1 MLTLNYTKKK
11 EVIYRNPKSRV
22 WIGIGIFVVIC
33 GLAFGTAVANT
44 ECPAY
49 IWIDCSKQTR
59 EKDGSITQRY
69 NIRSDADGWADGT
82 EGSDYQA
89 FYRLD
94 IKFSKS
100 KSKSKSKNPYRFD
113 RSFPETGYYN
123 IPVTYADGE
132 LYLDI
137 NSTANARVEL
147 YVYKTCD
154 GKKLS
159 ARIVHPLFGKAASE
173 DEPPIQGPVVSIPAD
188 LPRLYLP
195 PFFQN
200 YYMQTGQSY
209 PFGYTDKGTT
219 VKTMSILENRKHI
232 ADIVRAPDGT
242 FVYKP
247 LHDPKLD
254 NTGPYDFKE
263 AVAMVKETATGWDY
277 VTTYT
282 LLLHRS
288 YIAHLELLPGL
299 VLFGVTAALFT
310 VVVVCKRKR
319 GNG

>member
-1 MLTLNYTKKK
+1 M
-11 EVIYRNPKSRV
+11 YRNPKSHV
-22 WIGIGIFVVIC
+22 WLGIGIFAVIC
-33 GLAFGTAVANT
+33 GLVFGPAIANI
-44 ECPAY
+44 ECPTY
-49 IWIDCSKQTR
+49 IWIDCGKQTR

-69 NIRSDADGWADGT
+69 NIRSNVDGWTNGT
-82 EGSDYQA
+82 ESSDYQA

-94 IKFSKS
+94 AKSSKS
-100 KSKSKSKNPYRFD
+100 KSPYCFD

-123 IPVTYADGE
+123 IPVTCADGE

-137 NSTANARVEL
+137 NSATNARLEL
-147 YVYKTCD
+147 YVHRICD

-159 ARIVHPLFGKAASE
+159 ARIVHPLFGRASSD
-173 DEPPIQGPVVSIPAD
+173 DEPRIQGPVMSIPAD

-209 PFGYTDKGTT
+209 PFGYTDRGAT

-254 NTGPYDFKE
+254 STGPYDFKE
-263 AVAMVKETATGWDY
+263 AIAMVKETAAGWDY

-288 YIAHLELLPGL
+288 YIAHLKLLPGL
-299 VLFGVTAALFT
+299 VLFGVTAALFA
-310 VVVVCKRKR
+310 VIVGCKRKR
-319 GNG
+319 GSG